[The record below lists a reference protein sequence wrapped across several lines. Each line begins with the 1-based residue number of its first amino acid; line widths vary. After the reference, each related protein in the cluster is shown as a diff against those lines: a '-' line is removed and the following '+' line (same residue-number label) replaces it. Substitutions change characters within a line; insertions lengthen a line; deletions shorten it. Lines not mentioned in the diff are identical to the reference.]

1 MKKPRAML
9 LLIQEF
15 VLAWKQQITTYTR
28 EAKSLNILA
37 DMNLLYFAKS
47 SVCFTALGVSPLL
60 YSNKRSFSIAV
71 SGKLGSEG
79 QAKKRR
85 LPMPPHEATKI
96 RLFTPVWAGCTVQRE
111 ERKGASD
118 INSPSIWNFLKQW
131 EPDSQC
137 QWNRNK
143 SVASLLQPLQSTNQ
157 TACVFKPGF
166 PKFWSQ
172 SPLPQ
177 LPRFHPHAAQ
187 SSCTLRAILASA
199 FRTSNAMWCRENQN
213 GLWNQERFRS
223 QTSKLSTV
231 HL

>member
-60 YSNKRSFSIAV
+60 YSNKRSFSIMV

-85 LPMPPHEATKI
+85 LQMLPHKATKI

-143 SVASLLQPLQSTNQ
+143 SVASHLFFNLFSLLTKLPVSLSL
-157 TACVFKPGF
+157 VFQNSGHRLPFHSF
-166 PKFWSQ
+166 PAFIPTS
-172 SPLPQ
+172 
-177 LPRFHPHAAQ
+177 F
-187 SSCTLRAILASA
+187 CTLRAILASA
-199 FRTSNAMWCRENQN
+199 FRTSNSMWCREN
-213 GLWNQERFRS
+213 
-223 QTSKLSTV
+223 
-231 HL
+231 